1 MSPDFTGPAS
11 ASTDQGS
18 QILLTGVTGF
28 VGKVVLETLLR
39 RRAEF
44 NLQKVHVL
52 IRPKKEMG
60 APERFKKM
68 MASPCFANLAP
79 DWEQYVEVV
88 AGELTQPD
96 LGIAATERLQLQA
109 QLSEIINC
117 AASVEF
123 DLPLADAAQANITSA
138 LNVLEFAR
146 QSPALKSFVNVSTA
160 YVTPHANDQ
169 SLVPEALVNL
179 PFDPELVYQQILD
192 GSADQVAL
200 MAQSGHPNTYTL
212 TKCLSEH
219 LLTRYKADV
228 PLAIVRPSI
237 ISASWQFPQPGWI
250 DSYAAFA
257 GFVSLIGMGLLR
269 AVVADE
275 NTILDVVPCDEVA
288 NSIVRAAFW
297 QEPQPRPLI
306 QHIVSGVDQGPQIG
320 ACIAGI
326 ERYFQHNPIH
336 RWAKISRLSNGRSI
350 RFQHLRD
357 HAMPTY
363 LASAA
368 CAITGKSKQR
378 AQLKKMLN
386 RIEYLNAA
394 FPYFTH
400 NSFVFESATPFA
412 PPGFSPTKYVDL
424 ICEGV
429 YRNMMRKEPSQTAFA
444 GLQHRHPKRD
454 LRWARQQSQGNW
466 AIRSAAYVV
475 RKGLRR
481 CNDLISFDRGSFE
494 NAMAQVD
501 PKSLLVV
508 IPSHRSY
515 MDFILCSYLFFAHPE
530 LKVPIPQIAAAS
542 EFARLPFLGWFF
554 QQTYAFYIQRGKGQE
569 DPHLTQKIQGLVD
582 KNQTLE
588 FFIEGTRSRARRFL
602 QPKRGLLRALQN
614 TDISATILPVAIS
627 YDLIPEAPSFL
638 TELQGGPKPRT
649 RMGALVKWLDRLRKG
664 EINLGRVHIAC
675 GQPVRLDGESDVHQ
689 VSQQVMAELQAQ
701 TSVSRFHLN
710 AFLQLHPVA
719 GVDLEWLSEALRAR
733 GALVLE
739 SALQDQK
746 ESDPINEMTMR
757 YHWLHYFYPDLLAL
771 KPDHQALAYHI
782 QQNSYAAQ
790 WQSPAEPSNDQ
801 ALLALLETLAEP
813 ILGAYAQIIGLAGEE
828 APFGDLP
835 AISRRLSGSFQPY
848 LEDALAHLCAKGIL
862 ATTDNSPNFVRGS
875 RWAESQP
882 FYSASRW
889 DPDAALIGKC
899 KA

>member
-1 MSPDFTGPAS
+1 MSPDFTGSPGIVNIS
-11 ASTDQGS
+11 KS

-39 RRAEF
+39 RREELKLA
-44 NLQKVHVL
+44 KVYVL
-52 IRPKKEMG
+52 IRPQKEMD
-60 APERFKKM
+60 AAERLRKVM
-68 MASPCFANLAP
+68 ISPCFSNLAP
-79 DWEQYVEVV
+79 GWEQYVEVV

-96 LGIAATERLQLQA
+96 LGIAADERAHLQS
-109 QLSEIINC
+109 QLTEIINC

-138 LNVLEFAR
+138 LNVLAFAK

-160 YVTPHANDQ
+160 YVSPHAGDQ
-169 SLVPEALVNL
+169 VSVPEALVNL

-192 GSADQVAL
+192 GSADAAAL

-219 LLTRYKADV
+219 LLARRRGDL

-237 ISASWQFPQPGWI
+237 ISASWQFPKPGWI

-269 AVVADE
+269 SVAANE
-275 NTILDVVPCDEVA
+275 TTILDVVPCDEVA
-288 NSIVRAAFW
+288 NSIVRTAFW
-297 QEPQPRPLI
+297 QESRPRPLV
-306 QHIVSGVDQGPQIG
+306 QHIVSGIDQGAQIG

-326 ERYFQHNPIH
+326 ERFFQHNPIH
-336 RWAKISRLSNGRSI
+336 RWAKIRRLGNGRSI
-350 RFQHLRD
+350 RLQHLRD
-357 HAMPTY
+357 HAFPTY
-363 LASAA
+363 LASAI
-368 CAITGKSKQR
+368 CAVSGKSKQR

-400 NSFVFESATPFA
+400 NSFRFESAIPFA
-412 PPGFSPTKYVDL
+412 PPGFSPEKYVDL

-429 YRNMMRKEPSQTAFA
+429 YHNMMRKDTSQSAL
-444 GLQHRHPKRD
+444 GGSQHRHPKRD

-481 CNDLISFDRGSFE
+481 CNDLISFDRGSFQK
-494 NAMAQVD
+494 AMAEVD
-501 PKSLLVV
+501 PKTLLVV

-530 LKVPIPQIAAAS
+530 LKVPIPQIAAAG

-554 QQTYAFYIQRGKGQE
+554 QQTHAFYIQRGKGQE
-569 DPHLTQKIQGLVD
+569 DAQLTQKIQGLVD
-582 KNQTLE
+582 QNQTLE

-614 TDISATILPVAIS
+614 TGISATILPVAIS
-627 YDLIPEAPSFL
+627 YDLIPESPSFL
-638 TELQGGPKPRT
+638 TELEGGPKPRT
-649 RMGALVKWLDRLRKG
+649 RLTSLFKWLGALHKG

-675 GQPVRLDGESDVHQ
+675 GEPVLMNAQSDVYQ
-689 VSQQVMAELQAQ
+689 VSQQVMGQLQAK

-719 GVDLEWLSEALRAR
+719 GVDLEWLSEALRTR

-739 SALQDQK
+739 SALQDHK
-746 ESDPINEMTMR
+746 ETHPINELTMR

-782 QQNSYAAQ
+782 QHNSHSET
-790 WQSPAEPSNDQ
+790 WQRPATNPADPALE
-801 ALLALLETLAEP
+801 ALLKTLAEP
-813 ILGAYAQIIGLAGEE
+813 ILGAYAQVLGLAAEQHNL
-828 APFGDLP
+828 GDLA
-835 AISRRLSGSFQPY
+835 AISRRLRGSFQPY
-848 LEDALAHLCAKGIL
+848 LEDALAHLCAEGLL
-862 ATTDNSPNFVRGS
+862 AQAENQTEFIRGPHWED
-875 RWAESQP
+875 RLA
-882 FYSASRW
+882 FYTASHW
-889 DPDAALIGKC
+889 DPATALSAKC